1 MFLPT
6 YLVTIS
12 YCTREKWLNDVYIFK
27 KFPKHMLIYF
37 IAVDLIIRKDIISK
51 LPLHY

>member
-6 YLVTIS
+6 YLVIIG
-12 YCTREKWLNDVYIFK
+12 YCTRQKWLHDMCIFK
-27 KFPKHMLIYF
+27 NFPKHMLIYF
-37 IAVDLIIRKDIISK
+37 IAIDLIIRKHIISK